1 MIHRT
6 FALKNCNSMESSFI
20 IAVAL
25 GVAIVV
31 VLLGLVATL
40 IYYRWRISDNNA
52 HLEKFITENMELRD
66 KLRRAGM
73 L

>member
-1 MIHRT
+1 
-6 FALKNCNSMESSFI
+6 MESSFI

-31 VLLGLVATL
+31 VLLGLVAAL
-40 IYYRWRISDNNA
+40 IYYRWRISDNNV

-66 KLRRAGM
+66 KLRRVGM

>member
-1 MIHRT
+1 
-6 FALKNCNSMESSFI
+6 MEASFI

-31 VLLGLVATL
+31 VILGLVATL

>member
-1 MIHRT
+1 
-6 FALKNCNSMESSFI
+6 MESSFI

-52 HLEKFITENMELRD
+52 HLEKFITENIELRD

>member
-1 MIHRT
+1 
-6 FALKNCNSMESSFI
+6 MEAAFI

-31 VLLGLVATL
+31 VLLALVAV
-40 IYYRWRISDNNA
+40 IVYQRWRISDSNV
-52 HLEKFITENMELRD
+52 HLEKFINENMELRD
-66 KLRRAGM
+66 KLHRAGM

>member
-1 MIHRT
+1 
-6 FALKNCNSMESSFI
+6 MESAFI

-40 IYYRWRISDNNA
+40 IYYRWRISDNNV

-66 KLRRAGM
+66 KLRRVGM

>member
-1 MIHRT
+1 
-6 FALKNCNSMESSFI
+6 MESSFI

-31 VLLGLVATL
+31 VILGLVATL

>member
-1 MIHRT
+1 
-6 FALKNCNSMESSFI
+6 MESSFI

-25 GVAIVV
+25 GVAFVV
-31 VLLGLVATL
+31 VLLALVAV
-40 IYYRWRISDNNA
+40 IVYQRWRISDSNV

-66 KLRRAGM
+66 KLHRAGM

>member
-1 MIHRT
+1 
-6 FALKNCNSMESSFI
+6 MEISFV

-31 VLLGLVATL
+31 VLLVLVAVL
-40 IYYRWRISDNNA
+40 LYYRWRISDNNV

-66 KLRRAGM
+66 KLRRVGM